1 MYPDVQGQVRQL
13 PPYRA
18 LLIVDVK
25 EFSSRPGRYHQE
37 LTAAI
42 PRILRQAFARCGL
55 ADLFEEALF
64 QGTTGDGYFL
74 GFRPAVLPYLI
85 NPFLAAL
92 QDELDYRATV
102 KSVSGPEQ
110 DLRMRV
116 SVNVGPMADSG
127 RNAINDGSGD
137 ARIENHRLLDSAP
150 VRDLLAKSGPVTRV
164 AAIISARAFEDAVA
178 SGYAAESADLFVRV
192 PVTVKNYQGQAYL
205 RVPKPSGDLL
215 TNGFQPTTEVED
227 DVRAKPAERRGGSV
241 TNVVGSVSG
250 GSVVQAERVGNIKIG
265 GGNIGHV
272 AGSVVQSPS
281 GPVHTGSGNQYN
293 SPMPHDQRSVADD

>member
-1 MYPDVQGQVRQL
+1 MYPDVRGDVKQL

-25 EFSSRPGRYHQE
+25 EFSARPGRYHQE

-42 PRILRQAFARCGL
+42 PRILQQAFARCGL
-55 ADLFEEALF
+55 ADLYEDAQFH
-64 QGTTGDGYFL
+64 GTTGDGYFL

-116 SVNVGPMADSG
+116 SVNVGPMEDAG
-127 RNAINDGSGD
+127 HNAINDGSGD
-137 ARIENHRLLDSAP
+137 ARIENHRLLDSEP
-150 VRDLLAKSGPVTRV
+150 VRELLSRSGPVTRV
-164 AAIISARAFEDAVA
+164 AAIVSARAFEDAVVT
-178 SGYAAESADLFVRV
+178 GYADEAADLFVRV
-192 PVTVKNYQGQAYL
+192 PVTVKNYQGEAYL

-215 TNGFQPTTEVED
+215 NNGFQPSVDTED
-227 DVRAKPAERRGGSV
+227 DVRGTTGGTRTITVTNSVGNVTGSV
-241 TNVVGSVSG
+241 MQAHRMDNLNIYG
-250 GSVVQAERVGNIKIG
+250 G
-265 GGNIGHV
+265 IGHV

-293 SPMPHDQRSVADD
+293 RPAPEPDEDD

>member
-1 MYPDVQGQVRQL
+1 MYPDVPGDVKQL

-25 EFSSRPGRYHQE
+25 EFSARPGRYHQE

-42 PRILRQAFARCGL
+42 PRILQQAFARCGL
-55 ADLFEEALF
+55 ADLYEEAQF
-64 QGTTGDGYFL
+64 HGTTGDGYFL

-85 NPFLAAL
+85 NPFLGAL

-116 SVNVGPMADSG
+116 SVNVGPMEDTG

-137 ARIENHRLLDSAP
+137 ARIENHRLLDSEP
-150 VRDLLAKSGPVTRV
+150 VRELLSRSGPVTRV
-164 AAIISARAFEDAVA
+164 AAIISARAVEDAVL
-178 SGYAAESADLFVRV
+178 SGYADEPADLFVRV

-205 RVPKPSGDLL
+205 RVPKPSGELL
-215 TNGFQPTTEVED
+215 TKGFEPG
-227 DVRAKPAERRGGSV
+227 AGRGGEASGKAARKRSGKVTNMVRSV
-241 TNVVGSVSG
+241 TG
-250 GSVVQAERVGNIKIG
+250 GPVVQAERMGTVRFG
-265 GGNIGHV
+265 GGNIGRV
-272 AGSVVQSPS
+272 TGSVVQSPS

-293 SPMPHDQRSVADD
+293 APSPEPAEDD